1 MRSVW
6 KTPTPRHRE
15 LPAGHPHTALGKI
28 FRGNGAHKTTT
39 STSSVKDQLSL
50 VPPSADLP
58 LPLCQSRGWGCDSTS
73 AACSLHPGRPLS
85 PSLNL
90 STLPNPASPGKQ
102 GTDGSQ
108 QPGGNVQ
115 GEKGGRKNT
124 SKSSTYFIGV
134 KCLSDVLKGP

>member
-1 MRSVW
+1 MW
-6 KTPTPRHRE
+6 EAPTPHHRE
-15 LPAGHPHTALGKI
+15 LPAGHPHTALGKV
-28 FRGNGAHKTTT
+28 FRGNRAHRT
-39 STSSVKDQLSL
+39 SLSPAVLRTSSAFSLHQLTCPCPSDSL
-50 VPPSADLP
+50 
-58 LPLCQSRGWGCDSTS
+58 GYWGCDSTS
-73 AACSLHPGRPLS
+73 SSLEFP
-85 PSLNL
+85 PSLSLSSPNL
-90 STLPNPASPGKQ
+90 PNLPNPASPGKQ